1 MEIELSQKALYIKQ
15 SLDSLSETLLL
26 GKTKA
31 LAIFSENML
40 IDRRRSDNCISI
52 YNLHVLS
59 KSKVRRRLFVDYKLL
74 FFKVIIP

>member
-1 MEIELSQKALYIKQ
+1 MEIKLSQKALYIKQ
-15 SLDSLSETLLL
+15 SPDSLSETLLL
-26 GKTKA
+26 GKTMA

-40 IDRRRSDNCISI
+40 IDRRRSDSCISI
-52 YNLHVLS
+52 CNLHVLS